1 MANTN
6 IQPTHHSS
14 SNNSVH
20 LRPSNK
26 DNNHHFKV
34 AQELSQFKSKA
45 HLLHKVIIMR
55 ITRSLCRGKINLM
68 NFNYKK
74 SSVVNQFYDPTLMP
88 SEFVMR
94 GNSAIMKCSIPSFVA
109 DFVYVTAWIDD
120 EGNEIVPSEDAMSE
134 SASKIIRNSSSL
146 KHPGFIIFPLLYFP

>member
-1 MANTN
+1 MF
-6 IQPTHHSS
+6 PFLLSFLTH
-14 SNNSVH
+14 
-20 LRPSNK
+20 
-26 DNNHHFKV
+26 
-34 AQELSQFKSKA
+34 
-45 HLLHKVIIMR
+45 
-55 ITRSLCRGKINLM
+55 
-68 NFNYKK
+68 FNYKK

-134 SASKIIRNSSSL
+134 SASKS
-146 KHPGFIIFPLLYFP
+146 H